1 METPSLL
8 QSLVWWHWIVG
19 GLILVALEIV
29 VPGVFLLWI
38 GVGAILTGAI
48 AAVFG
53 IGSWEVQS
61 LIFVPLAFASLF
73 LGRKYILKAAP
84 EKNGTL
90 NRRLAG
96 YIGRRAEVV
105 QAVVNGKG
113 RIRLGD
119 TLWIVQG
126 PDCPEGT
133 MVTVTGVAGSELVV
147 APTESGEQA
156 EALNQTKQTEQA

>member
-1 METPSLL
+1 MENPSLL
-8 QSLVWWHWIVG
+8 QALVWWHWIVG
-19 GLILVALEIV
+19 GLILIALEIV

-38 GVGAILTGAI
+38 GVGAIATGTI

-53 IGSWEVQS
+53 IGSWEIQC

-73 LGRKYILKAAP
+73 LGRKYIIKAAP
-84 EKNGTL
+84 EKDGTL

-113 RIRLGD
+113 RVRLGD

-133 MVTVTGVAGSELVV
+133 MVAVTGVDGSELVV
-147 APTESGEQA
+147 APTEDTKQPE
-156 EALNQTKQTEQA
+156 QTKQTEQS